1 MSKKEKLIDRLMK
14 KPKDFTFDEMVL
26 LLSYFGYELKQ
37 GGTGS
42 GVKFI
47 KEGSNEVI
55 NFHKPHPNGVLKKY
69 HQTQAVHT
77 NKELVYLKSK
87 FPQNIKLFLAMK
99 EEEIVAGT
107 LIFEYEDCVHT
118 QYMSANEIAREVGAL
133 DLLIYDLI
141 EKYSQNK
148 LYFDFGISTEKDGQ
162 LLNEGLIFQ
171 KEGFGGRTQ
180 CSRRSD

>member
-69 HQTQAVHT
+69 V
-77 NKELVYLKSK
+77 
-87 FPQNIKLFLAMK
+87 
-99 EEEIVAGT
+99 
-107 LIFEYEDCVHT
+107 
-118 QYMSANEIAREVGAL
+118 L
-133 DLLIYDLI
+133 DQVI
-141 EKYSQNK
+141 EK
-148 LYFDFGISTEKDGQ
+148 LRKDGQ
-162 LLNEGLIFQ
+162 L
-171 KEGFGGRTQ
+171 
-180 CSRRSD
+180 

>member
-55 NFHKPHPNGVLKKY
+55 NFHEPHPNGVLKKY
-69 HQTQAVHT
+69 VLDQVT
-77 NKELVYLKSK
+77 E
-87 FPQNIKLFLAMK
+87 KL
-99 EEEIVAGT
+99 
-107 LIFEYEDCVHT
+107 
-118 QYMSANEIAREVGAL
+118 R
-133 DLLIYDLI
+133 
-141 EKYSQNK
+141 
-148 LYFDFGISTEKDGQ
+148 KDGQ
-162 LLNEGLIFQ
+162 L
-171 KEGFGGRTQ
+171 
-180 CSRRSD
+180 